1 MNLNIID
8 IIIIIYLISG
18 SIQGMTRG
26 LTFSLLNA
34 ASIFVILYFGK
45 YLSTLIAGI
54 IIKNTPLYNI
64 IRDAVSKKISSSTG
78 LNTDLLNILSIKG
91 MPLPDGIAS
100 MIINVLSLVILLIA
114 IMVVVRIVGRTT
126 KEIFKK
132 AHLGFIDN
140 IGGLLFGLA
149 KSVIIVFLA
158 FAILI
163 PLTGL
168 MPQNSSIISS
178 LNSSRFAKYFVNYN
192 FIFEWLKNPTI
203 PSIKL

>member
-45 YLSTLIAGI
+45 YLSMLIAGI

>member
-91 MPLPDGIAS
+91 MLLPDGIAS
-100 MIINVLSLVILLIA
+100 MLINVLSLVILLIV
-114 IMVVVRIVGRTT
+114 IMVVVRIVGRTA

-203 PSIKL
+203 SSIKL